1 MEKLKKLVEKEKPLK
16 IISVGDVV
24 SGNMMKKGILPQ
36 VMIVDNIVMRKAIA
50 PILVDANEILY
61 MKNPSGTL
69 SEEAWSVIR
78 EALAL
83 ERRTKVLVD
92 GEEDLLTLV
101 AVLCAPE
108 NSLVVYGQ
116 PHEGIV
122 VVKVTEKTKETMRRI
137 VDEMEQ
143 SSKS

>member
-1 MEKLKKLVEKEKPLK
+1 MEKLKRLVEKEKPLK
-16 IISVGDVV
+16 IVSVGDVV

-36 VMIVDNIVMRKAIA
+36 VMIVDNVVMRKAIA
-50 PILVDANEILY
+50 PILVDANEILHV
-61 MKNPSGTL
+61 KNPPGTL